1 MTQYVPVPLE
11 RVQIGKPIP
20 VDVWSAHGHMLLLR
34 RGQALASSEH
44 RDKLSNHQACM
55 TETDAMAWQR
65 SLERLMRAIYLE
77 GVDMSLLSELPLPTE
92 IIESDFLPGHEVSGG
107 WLDLQ
112 DILRGL
118 LYQGAAA
125 VSPLPRLQA
134 LEDKALALQQQDAD
148 EGLFILFQTLPD
160 LELGYCATHAL
171 LCGLV
176 SVLGAER
183 LGLPRH
189 TAAVLMRAAMVMN
202 IGMARLQDTLARQR
216 NQPDDAQRQDIEE
229 HAQRGVD
236 ILRELGETQQNV
248 LDLVLWHHT
257 PDTSE
262 LQGSTLTLL
271 HLLHLADV
279 LIAKM
284 SPRRVRAAMLPLTAT
299 HSLMM
304 QATETT
310 AGLRRAMAAALGFYP
325 PGTYVQLVNGE
336 TAVVISRGA
345 RANTPHVASII
356 NAAGMPM
363 GKYSYRDTSVSTYT
377 VRAPLEA
384 HTVHVIVNADRV
396 RQLRQHYR
404 V

>member
-1 MTQYVPVPLE
+1 MTKYVTVPLE
-11 RVQIGKPIP
+11 RVQLGKPIP
-20 VDVWSAHGHMLLLR
+20 VDVWSANGHMLLLR
-34 RGQALASSEH
+34 RGQALASADH

-55 TETDAMAWQR
+55 TEADAMAWQR
-65 SLERLMRAIYLE
+65 SLERSMRAIYLE
-77 GVDMSLLSELPLPTE
+77 GVDMSQVSELPLPTE
-92 IIESDFLPGHEVSGG
+92 IAESDYLPGHEVNGG

-134 LEDKALALQQQDAD
+134 LEDKALALQEKDAD
-148 EGLFILFQTLPD
+148 EGLFTLFQTLPE

-176 SVLGAER
+176 SVLSAER

-189 TAAVLMRAAMVMN
+189 KALVLMRAAMVMN
-202 IGMARLQDTLARQR
+202 IGMARLQDSLAQQR
-216 NQPDDAQRQDIEE
+216 TQPNTAQRQDIDE

-236 ILRELGETQQNV
+236 ILQELGETQQSV

-257 PDTSE
+257 PDASD
-262 LQGSTLTLL
+262 LQGSLLTLL
-271 HLLHLADV
+271 QLLHQSDV

-284 SPRRVRAAMLPLTAT
+284 SLRGVRAAMLPLKAT
-299 HSLMM
+299 HAMVM

-310 AGLRRAMAAALGFYP
+310 AGLRRAMGAALGFYP

-336 TAVVISRGA
+336 TAVVISRGT

-356 NAAGMPM
+356 NTAGMPM
-363 GKYSYRDTSVSTYT
+363 GKYVYRDTSISTYA
-377 VRAPLEA
+377 VRAPLEP
-384 HTVHVIVNADRV
+384 HTVHVIVNADRI

>member
-1 MTQYVPVPLE
+1 MTTYVAMPLE

-20 VDVWSAHGHMLLLR
+20 VDVWSANGHMLLLR
-34 RGQALASSEH
+34 RGQALASAEH

-55 TETDAMAWQR
+55 TEADAMAWQR
-65 SLERLMRAIYLE
+65 SLERTLRALYLD
-77 GVDMSLLSELPLPTE
+77 GVDLSLVGELPLPTE
-92 IIESDFLPGHEVSGG
+92 IVESDYLPGHEVHGG

-134 LEDKALALQQQDAD
+134 LQDKALALQEKDAD

-160 LELGYCATHAL
+160 LDQGYCATHAL
-171 LCGLV
+171 LCGLA
-176 SVLGAER
+176 SVLSAER

-189 TAAVLMRAAMVMN
+189 TALVLMRAAMVMN
-202 IGMARLQDTLARQR
+202 IGMARLQDSLAYQR
-216 NQPDDAQRQDIEE
+216 TQPNAAQRQDIDG
-229 HAQRGVD
+229 HAQRAVD
-236 ILRELGETQQNV
+236 ILRELGESQQTV

-257 PDTSE
+257 PDASG
-262 LQGSTLTLL
+262 LQGSSLTLL
-271 HLLHLADV
+271 YLLHLADV
-279 LIAKM
+279 LIARM
-284 SPRRVRAAMLPLTAT
+284 SPRRVRAAMLPLKAT
-299 HSLMM
+299 HAMVM

-310 AGLRRAMAAALGFYP
+310 AGLRRAMGAALGFYP
-325 PGTYVQLVNGE
+325 PGNYVQLVNGE

-345 RANTPHVASII
+345 RANTPHVATII
-356 NAAGMPM
+356 NAAGMPVS
-363 GKYSYRDTSVSTYT
+363 KYVYRDTSISTCA
-377 VRAPLEA
+377 VRAPLEPPA
-384 HTVHVIVNADRV
+384 VHVIVNADRI